1 MRNGPIRMGASLA
14 RKYGSVNAWPFG
26 TQALGGLHDAM
37 RVFADVD
44 GHAWADMSGEA
55 VMIQMGMGD
64 EHADQSVVS
73 VREAGNRRQ
82 QIFVWPPSGASR
94 GRPPSSAIRFPWA
107 STSTHVP
114 PISRVPLW
122 IQIFTVVPFSVAR
135 KGDACVA
142 LYPTSE
148 GRGRPSA
155 CPPHQGNRPS
165 IGSEI
170 TGAPY
175 AHRTAP

>member
-55 VMIQMGMGD
+55 VMIHMGMGD
-64 EHADQSVVS
+64 EHTDQSVVS

-82 QIFVWPPSGASR
+82 QIFVW
-94 GRPPSSAIRFPWA
+94 
-107 STSTHVP
+107 
-114 PISRVPLW
+114 L
-122 IQIFTVVPFSVAR
+122 
-135 KGDACVA
+135 
-142 LYPTSE
+142 
-148 GRGRPSA
+148 
-155 CPPHQGNRPS
+155 S
-165 IGSEI
+165 IGSIKRE
-170 TGAPY
+170 
-175 AHRTAP
+175 TAVERNTFSLGFDLNARAAGIPGSPMDTDFHGCPFLGSAKGRRMRRPISDLRR